1 MSASLL
7 LSLVLTATPI
17 KLEDVRTQSR
27 QNVQALQAVL
37 EQQSAAQGVVG
48 ARSALL
54 PQLSLSTGASRTF
67 QGPQRNIVTLPD
79 PANPEGFLEQER
91 ESAGLNRNS
100 FDLSASLTQLI
111 FDGRRWAE
119 LRQSGALAEAAKG
132 EAVEQ
137 QATSELEAIRRFF
150 ALYGQQARIDVLR
163 ATVKRS
169 EEQLERARA
178 LFEAG
183 RAARSEAISAQVNLG
198 NDRIN
203 LLQAERDLVLAQADL
218 AVWLAASGTEE
229 LQAVDPGILGVKPE
243 PPPAYE
249 SLLSE
254 ARTQRPLLVALESR
268 VRAATAGVSAQR
280 WDYLPRLSAQARYSR
295 GGNAVDPV
303 FTDPSLQNNLTV
315 GVNLSWDLFN
325 GFGTTA
331 AVRQAEYARSRAQLD
346 FAQAERDL
354 QAEVRRAL
362 QTLTT
367 QIATTELATANLE
380 AATLG
385 LSIEEERFK
394 AGAGSTLEVRD
405 AQLKLTQAQLDLL
418 TNRIDVENA
427 RYALQRAT
435 GMLSTGETK

>member
-1 MSASLL
+1 MSASLV

-17 KLEDVRTQSR
+17 KLDDVRTQSR

-37 EQQSAAQGVVG
+37 EQQRAQQGVVG
-48 ARSALL
+48 ARAALL
-54 PQLSLSTGASRTF
+54 PQLSVGAGASRNF
-67 QGPQRNIVTLPD
+67 QGQSLTLGLVPD
-79 PANPEGFLEQER
+79 GTGGFLEEER
-91 ESAGLNRNS
+91 IQTGTTRNAFSLNA
-100 FDLSASLTQLI
+100 DLTQLI

-119 LRQSGALAEAAKG
+119 LRQSGSLAEAAKG

-150 ALYGQQARIDVLR
+150 ALYGQQARIEVLR

-198 NDRIN
+198 NDRIA
-203 LLQAERDLVLAQADL
+203 LLQAERDVVIAQADL
-218 AVWLAASGTEE
+218 ASWLAAPGTEE
-229 LQAVDPGILGVKPE
+229 FQAVDPGILGVKPE
-243 PPPAYE
+243 APPEYTTALE
-249 SLLSE
+249 Q
-254 ARTQRPLLVALESR
+254 ARSRRPLLNALESR
-268 VRAATAGVSAQR
+268 VRAASSGIAAQR
-280 WDYLPRLSAQARYSR
+280 WGYFPSIGASARYSR
-295 GGNAVDPV
+295 FGTTVDPV
-303 FTDPSLQNNLTV
+303 FTDPTLQNNLTV

-325 GFGTTA
+325 GLGTTSA
-331 AVRQAEYARSRAQLD
+331 LRQAQYARTRAQLD

-367 QIATTELATANLE
+367 QIATTELATANRE
-380 AATLG
+380 AAALG
-385 LSIEEERFK
+385 LAIEEERFK

-405 AQLKLTQAQLDLL
+405 AQLKLTQAELSLL

-435 GMLSTGETK
+435 GMLSTGESK

>member
-17 KLEDVRTQSR
+17 KLEDVRAQSR

-37 EQQSAAQGVVG
+37 EQQRAAQGVVG

-54 PQLSLSTGASRTF
+54 PQVSLSTGASRTF
-67 QGPQRNIVTLPD
+67 QGEQLTLGLVPD
-79 PANPEGFLEQER
+79 GAGGFLQEER
-91 ESAGLNRNS
+91 IQPGQNRNA

-119 LRQSGALAEAAKG
+119 LRQSGSLADAAKG

-218 AVWLAASGTEE
+218 AVWLAAAGTEE

-254 ARTQRPLLVALESR
+254 ARNRRPLLTALESR
-268 VRAATAGVSAQR
+268 VRAASAGVSAQR
-280 WDYLPRLSAQARYSR
+280 WDYLPRLTGQARYSR
-295 GGNAVDPV
+295 GGTSVDPV

-331 AVRQAEYARSRAQLD
+331 AVRQAEYARTRAQLD

-362 QTLTT
+362 QTLST
-367 QIATTELATANLE
+367 QIATTELATANRE
-380 AATLG
+380 AAALG
-385 LSIEEERFK
+385 LAIEEERFK

-405 AQLKLTQAQLDLL
+405 AQLKLTQAELSLL

-435 GMLSTGETK
+435 GMLGMGETK